1 MTPRRLRLVPA
12 AVAVSVTLTLSACA
26 GSDDDVA
33 VPTEPG
39 RVDATIVGD
48 EAFEVVVVRR
58 TAIGFG
64 DAALAT
70 SEDEL
75 SEVWDDWEPGVVK
88 PTVDFD
94 RDVALVMTRPDD
106 ACADLVD
113 RFEVTD
119 DDGVPTWTPVF
130 EPPPG
135 GCAQPL
141 LAWLHVVA
149 IDREALGSETLIR
162 VPADDTFGVTERVVR
177 FAAG

>member
-1 MTPRRLRLVPA
+1 M
-12 AVAVSVTLTLSACA
+12 TLTVSACA
-26 GSDDDVA
+26 GSDDEIA
-33 VPTEPG
+33 VTTVSTLAEPT
-39 RVDATIVGD
+39 TVGD
-48 EAFEVVVVRR
+48 DVFDVVLVRR

-64 DAALAT
+64 DAGLAT

-75 SEVWDDWEPGVVK
+75 SELWDEWEPGVVR

-119 DDGVPTWTPVF
+119 EDGVPTWTPVF

-149 IDREALGSETLIR
+149 IDREALGTETLIR
-162 VPADDTFGVTERVVR
+162 VPADEPFGVTERVVR